1 MGRNNFFQFKEFRVE
16 QARTAMK
23 VGIDGVLLG
32 AWADLQAACRV
43 LDVGT
48 GTGLLA
54 LMAAQRSAA
63 LIDAVE
69 LDLDAAEEARSNFQN
84 SNWASR
90 FRVVAGAF
98 QDFQPGVC
106 YDHIISNPP
115 FFENGQPSS
124 NPLRAQARH
133 AGKLN
138 LRELLERA
146 SVLLANKGK
155 ISLIIPAEQELRLL
169 ELAKAL
175 SLHVA
180 RLVRVAPDES
190 KKAHRLLAELAK
202 EACPLQEAV
211 LFIRDKGTGLFSES
225 YRELTRDFY
234 LNL

>member
-32 AWADLQAACRV
+32 AWADLHSARRV
-43 LDVGT
+43 LDIGT

-54 LMAAQRSAA
+54 LMAAQRSEA

-90 FRVVAGAF
+90 LRVVAGAF
-98 QDFQPGVC
+98 QDFEPGVC

-124 NPLRAQARH
+124 NPQRAQARH
-133 AGKLN
+133 AARLSLK
-138 LRELLERA
+138 ELLEKA
-146 SVLLANKGK
+146 SALLASKGK

-169 ELAKAL
+169 ELAKTL
-175 SLHVA
+175 NLHVA

-190 KKAHRLLAELAK
+190 KKPHRLLAELAT
-202 EACPLQEAV
+202 ETLPLQESV
-211 LFIRDKGTGLFSES
+211 LFIRDKETGLYAEP

-234 LNL
+234 LKL